1 MRGGRGRKRRRNLGG
16 HVVEGDTFVT
26 GDAVFL
32 WVVVKGREDEDM
44 TGFNGIKE
52 AVGGFVVITE
62 AVIGKED
69 DVMTFGKKD
78 YEDFLLFVGYKGRD
92 HDGALTSVFDASVHV
107 ISEGFV
113 IAIDGHF
120 DPLAMDMNGR
130 VTEMLEDVG
139 IADSAKRSAGDLDA
153 FLHTEELGILTFGSK
168 TLRVHVDILIGS
180 RELAILSHRAD
191 MGHLGEYPFFEFRSD
206 TIRRN
211 RRKSLRGVGRK
222 SMRSGRENLAAGF
235 LGTLPETAD
244 SGEDALWHLMAHIPD
259 RMKMV
264 GHEAIVEHLN
274 LGMVLGHFAQ
284 AVEDGFA

>member
-1 MRGGRGRKRRRNLGG
+1 MSDSIRRNRRKAMRGGRGRKRRRNLGG
-16 HVVEGDTFVT
+16 HVVEDDTFVT

-139 IADSAKRSAGDLDA
+139 IADSDAVQVEPTVVDQTVFAAQPDVIRAAHGDAVTEIVRLGV
-153 FLHTEELGILTFGSK
+153 LHADR
-168 TLRVHVDILIGS
+168 RV
-180 RELAILSHRAD
+180 R
-191 MGHLGEYPFFEFRSD
+191 
-206 TIRRN
+206 
-211 RRKSLRGVGRK
+211 
-222 SMRSGRENLAAGF
+222 
-235 LGTLPETAD
+235 
-244 SGEDALWHLMAHIPD
+244 
-259 RMKMV
+259 
-264 GHEAIVEHLN
+264 
-274 LGMVLGHFAQ
+274 
-284 AVEDGFA
+284 